1 MSKRK
6 SLKTHLRRWLRW
18 PRRLM
23 RRTGSLCRRIN
34 NLILTLRVK
43 KMTGRFYCNRFFT
56 IRTITRQWEMSI
68 RDLKPLLRKTR
79 WRKINL
85 ISFPMQDLISQ
96 WIPSWR
102 IANKMK
108 AQLLVK
114 CQVKKALRELEN
126 TIIQVWSM
134 EKEQALHRWEM
145 QIDLGLQRWI
155 SNRLL
160 MVYKDHKLERMVCKE
175 VRDSQPRIL
184 WVDLHQLLQLLVELL
199 VQESHRIKSL

>member
-1 MSKRK
+1 MSKIPMSKRK
-6 SLKTHLRRWLRW
+6 SLKMHLRRWLQW

-43 KMTGRFYCNRFFT
+43 KMTGRFFCNRFFT

-108 AQLLVK
+108 VQLLVK

-145 QIDLGLQRWI
+145 
-155 SNRLL
+155 
-160 MVYKDHKLERMVCKE
+160 
-175 VRDSQPRIL
+175 
-184 WVDLHQLLQLLVELL
+184 
-199 VQESHRIKSL
+199 